1 MRWLKNAGM
10 SILILFLMAISGSQA
25 VSAAEEAYTYTVRL
39 YAGNQGTITN
49 SGVEIS
55 SSTARISFSDDCA
68 VISGLQYGDMVY
80 IRPQDAIETT
90 DERYYVRGVRRSG
103 RDNAQA
109 ESPAFY
115 VACDRDFVAAYGVRG
130 DMAEYTV
137 SYQDEAGNTLMK
149 SDTYYG
155 NIGERQ
161 YVSSRYI
168 EGYQPSYLNM
178 VKTLSANA
186 AENIFT
192 FRYTRIAAGTTPAP
206 GGTTTTATT
215 GTTTAGTTTTT
226 TAAGGGTPGA
236 QDADAGAADAQ
247 DADAAEQGGETPPG
261 GDANVPLPDD
271 NVPLDQQEL
280 ENLDDGE
287 VPLADIKAEQ
297 AGLMGYFPIYAG
309 IAATAAAVLAV
320 AVIYLYKRKKTLPAK
335 AAGKDRGTPD
345 GSQKP

>member
-168 EGYQPSYLNM
+168 EGYQPSSLNM

-215 GTTTAGTTTTT
+215 GTTTAGTTTTQQV
-226 TAAGGGTPGA
+226 AGRRGHRMP
-236 QDADAGAADAQ
+236 
-247 DADAAEQGGETPPG
+247 
-261 GDANVPLPDD
+261 
-271 NVPLDQQEL
+271 
-280 ENLDDGE
+280 
-287 VPLADIKAEQ
+287 
-297 AGLMGYFPIYAG
+297 M
-309 IAATAAAVLAV
+309 
-320 AVIYLYKRKKTLPAK
+320 PARQTHRMPMRRSK
-335 AAGKDRGTPD
+335 AGKLLREEMRTCRFRTIMFRWI
-345 GSQKP
+345 SRSWKTWMTAKFRWQT

>member
-10 SILILFLMAISGSQA
+10 SILILFFMAVSGSQA

-39 YAGNQGTITN
+39 YAGNQGSLTN

-137 SYQDEAGNTLMK
+137 QYQDEAGNTLMK

-168 EGYQPSYLNM
+168 EGFWPSSLNM

-206 GGTTTTATT
+206 GPTTTTAAVGTTATGTTTTAT
-215 GTTTAGTTTTT
+215 
-226 TAAGGGTPGA
+226 AADGAAPGA
-236 QDADAGAADAQ
+236 QDADAAAEDAQ

-271 NVPLDQQEL
+271 NVPLDQQGL

-297 AGLMGYFPIYAG
+297 AGLMGYFPVYAG
-309 IAATAAAVLAV
+309 IAAAASVVLAI
-320 AVIYLYKRKKTLPAK
+320 AAIYLYKRKKAVSKTS
-335 AAGKDRGTPD
+335 AGGKGTTPD
-345 GSQKP
+345 GSGPS

>member
-168 EGYQPSYLNM
+168 EGYQPSSLNM

-226 TAAGGGTPGA
+226 TAAGGGTPG
-236 QDADAGAADAQ
+236 AQ

>member
-10 SILILFLMAISGSQA
+10 SILILFFMAVSGSQA

-39 YAGNQGTITN
+39 YAGNQGILTN

-168 EGYQPSYLNM
+168 EGFWPSSLNM

-206 GGTTTTATT
+206 GPTTTTAAV
-215 GTTTAGTTTTT
+215 GTTATGATTTT
-226 TAAGGGTPGA
+226 TAA
-236 QDADAGAADAQ
+236 DGAAPGAQ

-261 GDANVPLPDD
+261 GDANVPLLDD
-271 NVPLDQQEL
+271 NVPLDHQEL
-280 ENLDDGE
+280 ENLDDE
-287 VPLADIKAEQ
+287 NVPLADIKAEQ
-297 AGLMGYFPIYAG
+297 AGLMGYFPVYAG
-309 IAATAAAVLAV
+309 IAAAASVVLAI
-320 AVIYLYKRKKTLPAK
+320 AAIYLYKRKKAFSKTS
-335 AAGKDRGTPD
+335 AGGKGTTPD
-345 GSQKP
+345 GSGPS

>member
-168 EGYQPSYLNM
+168 EGYQPQSLNM